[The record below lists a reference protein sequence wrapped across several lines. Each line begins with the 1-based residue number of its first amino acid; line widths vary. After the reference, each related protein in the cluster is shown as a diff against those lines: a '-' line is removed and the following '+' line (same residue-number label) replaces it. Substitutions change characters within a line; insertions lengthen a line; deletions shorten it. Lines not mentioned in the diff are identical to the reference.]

1 MSGRR
6 AAGSAPAPATA
17 TSADAWA
24 LFLDVDGTL
33 LDLAPHPDAVTV
45 DSDLL
50 ALLDLLETRLSGAL
64 ALVSG
69 RPIAGIDRLFGPR
82 RFAAAGLHGVEWRRA
97 GGVATR
103 RAASA
108 DLTDVAAVLEA
119 RLGAIAGVLLEPK
132 GPTLAV
138 HYRMAPAAEALVRG
152 AAREAVG
159 ALGGAYRLL
168 EGHMV
173 VELVPRTAGKGG
185 AIEAFMA
192 LPPFAG
198 RQPVFLGDDVTD
210 ESGFAAVN
218 ASGGLSIRVGPPAP
232 TVARY
237 ALPDPSVARDWLTTL
252 LRAMPAPHGG

>member
-1 MSGRR
+1 MSSMSLVGP
-6 AAGSAPAPATA
+6 APRPATA
-17 TSADAWA
+17 TSAEGWA

-33 LDLAPHPDAVTV
+33 LELAPHPDAVIA

-50 ALLDLLETRLSGAL
+50 ALLDLLRTRLSGAL

-82 RFAAAGLHGVEWRRA
+82 RFAAAGLHGVEWRMA
-97 GGVATR
+97 DGVVTR
-103 RAASA
+103 RAAGA
-108 DLTDVAAVLEA
+108 DLTAVATTLEL

-138 HYRMAPAAEALVRG
+138 HYRMAPAAEALVRR
-152 AAREAVG
+152 AAREALAG
-159 ALGGAYRLL
+159 LGGAYRLL

-173 VELVPRTAGKGG
+173 VELVPLAAGKGG
-185 AIEAFMA
+185 AIDAFMA

-198 RQPVFLGDDVTD
+198 RRPVFLGDDVTD

-218 ASGGLSIRVGPPAP
+218 ARDGLSIRVGPPAP
-232 TVARY
+232 TAARH
-237 ALPDPSVARDWLTTL
+237 ALPDPAVARAWLTTL
-252 LRAMPAPHGG
+252 LRAVPEPRGG